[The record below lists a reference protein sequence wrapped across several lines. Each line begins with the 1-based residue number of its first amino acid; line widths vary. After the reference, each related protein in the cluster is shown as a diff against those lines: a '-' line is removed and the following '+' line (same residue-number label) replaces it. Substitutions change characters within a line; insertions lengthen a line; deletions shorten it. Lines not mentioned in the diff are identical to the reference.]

1 MEPVEELTL
10 LIKAAQREGDR
21 RVNAALRPIGLT
33 AAQAEVL
40 LVLAAAEPLS
50 LGDLGDL
57 LVAEGGHP
65 SRLVD
70 RMVGA
75 GWIERTTAQDDRRR
89 LELRLTPLGRELAA
103 DAFERKRRLIRESG
117 ALLVGTDHGAL
128 RELLT
133 AYLGDGPWAQTV
145 QRRRALDARRT
156 ADPGV
161 LTP

>member
-1 MEPVEELTL
+1 MDPVEELAL
-10 LIKAAQREGDR
+10 LVKAAQREGDR

-50 LGDLGDL
+50 LGDLGGL

-75 GWIERTTAQDDRRR
+75 GWIERTSAADDRRR
-89 LELRLTPLGRELAA
+89 LELRLTPLGHGLAA
-103 DAFERKRRLIRESG
+103 DALERKGRLTRESG
-117 ALLVGTDHGAL
+117 SLLQGKDHGAL
-128 RELLT
+128 RDLLT
-133 AYLGDGPWAQTV
+133 AYLGDGPWAHTV
-145 QRRRALDARRT
+145 RRRRELHSRIAR
-156 ADPGV
+156 PGSG
-161 LTP
+161 TS